1 MKKALIYLSYLSLV
15 IGLSLLGVVFF
26 YYMIVLSASIGI
38 LFTDH
43 ALYNYI
49 KESMGLN
56 FLQIYGNLFFMIF
69 SLGSLGAILTY
80 IGSDTIPRI
89 IKKYM

>member
-1 MKKALIYLSYLSLV
+1 MKEKALRYLSYLSLV

-38 LFTDH
+38 LLIDYN
-43 ALYNYI
+43 LYNYI
-49 KESMGLN
+49 KESMGIN
-56 FLQIYGNLFFMIF
+56 FIQIYNNLFFVLF

-80 IGSDTIPRI
+80 AGSDIIPRI
-89 IKKYM
+89 LKE